1 VIRDTFARHEGRSSQ
16 CSMPIS
22 PASRCLMD
30 RTVADSAR
38 IRNFALARQLVSWVA
53 REEHLTERH
62 MNGLIYII
70 GLIVVILFIL
80 SLFGLR

>member
-1 VIRDTFARHEGRSSQ
+1 L
-16 CSMPIS
+16 
-22 PASRCLMD
+22 ASGTLLVRGSWCL
-30 RTVADSAR
+30 
-38 IRNFALARQLVSWVA
+38 IA
-53 REEHLTERH
+53 REELLTERH

>member
-1 VIRDTFARHEGRSSQ
+1 
-16 CSMPIS
+16 MPINHA
-22 PASRCLMD
+22 PLDVSRPVRWPILLPSGTFT
-30 RTVADSAR
+30 RAG
-38 IRNFALARQLVSWVA
+38 QLVSWVA